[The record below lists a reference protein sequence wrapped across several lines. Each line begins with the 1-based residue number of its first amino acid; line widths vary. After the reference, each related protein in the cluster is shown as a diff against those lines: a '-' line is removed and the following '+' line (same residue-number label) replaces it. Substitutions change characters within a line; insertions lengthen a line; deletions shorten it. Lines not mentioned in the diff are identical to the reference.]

1 MVKKI
6 VIVGIVL
13 LMLVGIFGCS
23 SKDKEESRKEP
34 IVVEKETKETD
45 GLKQLDLDQTFKK
58 IDDKES
64 FIFMVTKST
73 CSYCNSFK
81 KTLVPFLKEYMD
93 ILFYELEVDMLG
105 EMKADVEK
113 NFAKLQKKIP
123 EFGGGTPEMFSKDI
137 GCSQTIFCYEKGKL
151 KKTASGEISEAAL
164 YNFMIDC
171 GYIKGDK
178 KEEKTEDYSFQT
190 SKRIKNLNLI
200 EIAKKID
207 NKDTF
212 YLMIT
217 QSDRYNQAFIKK
229 LIPVLEDKKADVAVL
244 HFPLEQKGTDDEMNK
259 AYETLM
265 NCVKDLSVSPAV
277 FKITKGKA
285 EKLLEDNVA
294 VGDIEK
300 AFQK

>member
-23 SKDKEESRKEP
+23 SKSDENKVSSKEP
-34 IVVEKETKETD
+34 IVDVKKEMEETD

-64 FIFMVTKST
+64 FIFMVTQST

-81 KTLVPFLKEYMD
+81 KTLVPFLKEHRD
-93 ILFYELEVDMLG
+93 IPFYELEVDMLG
-105 EMKADVEK
+105 EMKADVDK
-113 NFAKLQKKIP
+113 NFSKLQKKIP
-123 EFGGGTPEMFSKDI
+123 EFGGGTPEM
-137 GCSQTIFCYEKGKL
+137 FCYEKGKL
-151 KKTASGEISEAAL
+151 KKTASGEISEVAL

-171 GYIKGDK
+171 GYIKGEK
-178 KEEKTEDYSFQT
+178 KEEKTEDYTFQT
-190 SKRIKNLNLI
+190 SKRIKHQNLI

-229 LIPVLEDKKADVAVL
+229 LIPVLEDKKADVVAL

>member
-105 EMKADVEK
+105 EMKSDVEK

-123 EFGGGTPEMFSKDI
+123 EFGGGTPEM
-137 GCSQTIFCYEKGKL
+137 FCYEKGKL

-171 GYIKGDK
+171 GYLKG
-178 KEEKTEDYSFQT
+178 
-190 SKRIKNLNLI
+190 
-200 EIAKKID
+200 
-207 NKDTF
+207 
-212 YLMIT
+212 
-217 QSDRYNQAFIKK
+217 
-229 LIPVLEDKKADVAVL
+229 
-244 HFPLEQKGTDDEMNK
+244 EQ
-259 AYETLM
+259 
-265 NCVKDLSVSPAV
+265 
-277 FKITKGKA
+277 
-285 EKLLEDNVA
+285 
-294 VGDIEK
+294 
-300 AFQK
+300 

>member
-13 LMLVGIFGCS
+13 LMLVGMFGCS
-23 SKDKEESRKEP
+23 SKAEADKGN
-34 IVVEKETKETD
+34 EKETTVEKTKEIKERD
-45 GLKQLDLDQTFKK
+45 GMNQLDLDQAFQK
-58 IDDKES
+58 IDDKEA
-64 FIFMVTKST
+64 FIFMVTQST
-73 CSYCNSFK
+73 CTYCNSFK
-81 KTLVPFLKEYMD
+81 KTLVPFLKEHKD
-93 ILFYELEVDMLG
+93 IPFYEIEVDMLG

-113 NFAKLQKKIP
+113 NFAKLQKKVP
-123 EFGGGTPEMFSKDI
+123 EFGGGTPEMF
-137 GCSQTIFCYEKGKL
+137 CYGNGKL
-151 KKTASGEISEAAL
+151 KKSASGEMSEAAL

-171 GYIKGDK
+171 GYIKGEK
-178 KEEKTEDYSFQT
+178 KEEEKTEDYTFPA
-190 SKRIKNLNLI
+190 SKQIQNKNLI
-200 EIAKKID
+200 EVAKKID
-207 NKDTF
+207 DKDTF

-229 LIPVLEDKKADVAVL
+229 LIPIVEEKDIDIIAL

-277 FKITKGKA
+277 FKIKKGKA

-294 VGDIEK
+294 ATDIRKALEK
-300 AFQK
+300 K

>member
-1 MVKKI
+1 
-6 VIVGIVL
+6 
-13 LMLVGIFGCS
+13 
-23 SKDKEESRKEP
+23 
-34 IVVEKETKETD
+34 
-45 GLKQLDLDQTFKK
+45 
-58 IDDKES
+58 
-64 FIFMVTKST
+64 
-73 CSYCNSFK
+73 
-81 KTLVPFLKEYMD
+81 
-93 ILFYELEVDMLG
+93 
-105 EMKADVEK
+105 
-113 NFAKLQKKIP
+113 
-123 EFGGGTPEMFSKDI
+123 
-137 GCSQTIFCYEKGKL
+137 
-151 KKTASGEISEAAL
+151 
-164 YNFMIDC
+164 MIDC

-229 LIPVLEDKKADVAVL
+229 LIPVLEDKKIDVAAL

-277 FKITKGKA
+277 FKNNKGKGREA
-285 EKLLEDNVA
+285 A
-294 VGDIEK
+294 GG
-300 AFQK
+300 

>member
-13 LMLVGIFGCS
+13 LMLVGMFGCS
-23 SKDKEESRKEP
+23 SKAEADKGN
-34 IVVEKETKETD
+34 EKETTVEKTKEIKERD
-45 GLKQLDLDQTFKK
+45 GMNQLDLDQAFQK
-58 IDDKES
+58 IDDKEA
-64 FIFMVTKST
+64 FIFMVTQST
-73 CSYCNSFK
+73 CTYCNSFK
-81 KTLVPFLKEYMD
+81 KTLVPFLKEHKD
-93 ILFYELEVDMLG
+93 IPFYEIEVDMLG

-113 NFAKLQKKIP
+113 NFAKLQKKVP
-123 EFGGGTPEMFSKDI
+123 EFGGGTPEMF
-137 GCSQTIFCYEKGKL
+137 CYGNGKL
-151 KKTASGEISEAAL
+151 KKSASGEMSEAAL

-171 GYIKGDK
+171 GYIKGEK
-178 KEEKTEDYSFQT
+178 KEEEKTEDYTFPT
-190 SKRIKNLNLI
+190 SKKIENKNLI
-200 EIAKKID
+200 EVAKKID
-207 NKDTF
+207 DKDTF

-229 LIPVLEDKKADVAVL
+229 LIPIVEEKDIDIIAL

-277 FKITKGKA
+277 FKIKKGKA

-294 VGDIEK
+294 ATDIRKALEK
-300 AFQK
+300 K

>member
-13 LMLVGIFGCS
+13 LMLVGMFGCS
-23 SKDKEESRKEP
+23 SKAEADKGN
-34 IVVEKETKETD
+34 EKETTVEKTKEIKERD
-45 GLKQLDLDQTFKK
+45 GMNQLDLDQAFQK
-58 IDDKES
+58 IDDKET
-64 FIFMVTKST
+64 FIFMVTQST
-73 CSYCNSFK
+73 CTYCNSFK
-81 KTLVPFLKEYMD
+81 KTLVPFLKEHKD
-93 ILFYELEVDMLG
+93 IPFYEIEVDMLG

-113 NFAKLQKKIP
+113 NFAKLQKKVP
-123 EFGGGTPEMFSKDI
+123 EFGGGTPEMF
-137 GCSQTIFCYEKGKL
+137 CYGNGKL
-151 KKTASGEISEAAL
+151 KKSASGEMSEAAL

-171 GYIKGDK
+171 GYIKGEK
-178 KEEKTEDYSFQT
+178 KEEEKTEDYTFPT
-190 SKRIKNLNLI
+190 SKKIENKNLI
-200 EIAKKID
+200 EVAKKID
-207 NKDTF
+207 DKDTF

-229 LIPVLEDKKADVAVL
+229 LIPIVEEKDIDVIAL

-277 FKITKGKA
+277 FKIKKGKA

-294 VGDIEK
+294 ATDIRKALEK
-300 AFQK
+300 K

>member
-6 VIVGIVL
+6 VIVGIVF

-45 GLKQLDLDQTFKK
+45 GLKQLDLDQTFKR

-64 FIFMVTKST
+64 FIFMVTQST

-81 KTLVPFLKEYMD
+81 KTLVPFLKEHRD
-93 ILFYELEVDMLG
+93 IPFYELEVDMLG

-123 EFGGGTPEMFSKDI
+123 EFGGGTPEM
-137 GCSQTIFCYEKGKL
+137 FCYEKGKL

-217 QSDRYNQAFIKK
+217 QSDRYNQAFINK

>member
-13 LMLVGIFGCS
+13 LMLVGMFGCS
-23 SKDKEESRKEP
+23 SKAEADKGNEKQTT
-34 IVVEKETKETD
+34 VEKTKEIKEQD
-45 GLKQLDLDQTFKK
+45 GIKQLNLNQAFQK
-58 IDDKES
+58 IDDKET
-64 FIFMVTKST
+64 FIFMVTQST
-73 CSYCNSFK
+73 CTYCNSFK
-81 KTLVPFLKEYMD
+81 KTLVPFLKEHKD
-93 ILFYELEVDMLG
+93 IPFYEIEVDMLG

-113 NFAKLQKKIP
+113 NFAKLQKKVP
-123 EFGGGTPEMFSKDI
+123 EFGGGTPEMF
-137 GCSQTIFCYEKGKL
+137 CYGNGKL
-151 KKTASGEISEAAL
+151 KKSASGEMSEAAL

-171 GYIKGDK
+171 GYIKGEK
-178 KEEKTEDYSFQT
+178 KEEEKTEDYTFPA
-190 SKRIKNLNLI
+190 SKQIENKNLI
-200 EIAKKID
+200 EVAEKID
-207 NKDTF
+207 DKDTF

-229 LIPVLEDKKADVAVL
+229 LIPIVEEKDIDVIAL

-277 FKITKGKA
+277 FEIKKGKA

-294 VGDIEK
+294 VKDIRKALEK
-300 AFQK
+300 K